1 MSNNIDMNL
10 LMNLMMGGNSPQQI
24 VQNLARQNP
33 NVNAILNQVNN
44 SGMSMK
50 DFTMQY
56 AKQNN
61 INIQPFVDMMSKKGI
76 K

>member
-1 MSNNIDMNL
+1 MANNIDMNL
-10 LMNLMMGGNSPQQI
+10 LMNLMTGGNNPQQI
-24 VQNLARQNP
+24 MQNLAKQNP
-33 NVNAILNQVNN
+33 NVNAILTQVSN

-61 INIQPFVDMMSKKGI
+61 INLQPFIDMMSQRGI

>member
-1 MSNNIDMNL
+1 MANNIDMNL
-10 LMNLMMGGNSPQQI
+10 LMNLMTGGNNPQQI
-24 VQNLARQNP
+24 MQNLAKQNP
-33 NVNAILNQVNN
+33 NVNAILTQVSN

-61 INIQPFVDMMSKKGI
+61 INLQPFIDMMSKRGI

>member
-10 LMNLMMGGNSPQQI
+10 LMNLMTGGNSPQEI